1 MSDQAYIPKRAGANV
16 AFLGVELKDAAILI
30 ASVFLGIICGSFFG
44 WGNLGYLGMPL
55 AGYFLNR
62 IYIEWQSRN
71 PRGVV
76 RRYLFKLG
84 LAGFSKTFTSQQ
96 IVFVGDNNPTCTSTF
111 KKFTKKESL
120 DGSDESK

>member
-1 MSDQAYIPKRAGANV
+1 MSEQAYIPKRAGANV

-30 ASVFLGIICGSFFG
+30 ASVFLGILSGSMFG
-44 WGNLGYLGMPL
+44 MGNLGYLGMPL

-76 RRYLFKLG
+76 RRQLFKLG
-84 LAGFSKTFTSQQ
+84 LTGYSKTLSSQQ
-96 IVFVGDNNPTCTSTF
+96 TVFVGDNNPTCISTF
-111 KKFTKKESL
+111 KKFTTKEFS
-120 DGSDESK
+120 DGSDQSQ